1 MVGNATVVVA
11 DAVGARASSTS
22 RAAV

>member
-11 DAVGARASSTS
+11 DAVGVRASSTS